1 MTKIESNGGYE
12 KPVLKFVSLQA
23 KENIA
28 DPCWSPSVNMEN
40 GEFITWYY
48 DPNGSE
54 GGFFS
59 FQVISEGN
67 NCGTVKIN
75 IVGKYNYPEGSE
87 PTDESLIS
95 SVISAAGGNSGQ
107 PFSQNSGIQD
117 TPGGMS

>member
-1 MTKIESNGGYE
+1 MTKIESKGGYE

-23 KENIA
+23 KENVA

-54 GGFFS
+54 GGYFS
-59 FQVISEGN
+59 FQVISSEN
-67 NCGTVKIN
+67 NCGSVAIQIT
-75 IVGKYNYPEGSE
+75 GKYNYPEGSV
-87 PTDESLIS
+87 PTDDQLIM
-95 SVISAAGGNSGQ
+95 SVINAAGGNQGQ
-107 PFSQNSGIQD
+107 PFKTGSGIQD